1 MSIIDIND
9 LSVETAKSK
18 YDLITKL
25 CWNLLKSNT
34 PLTNDDENE
43 INSLL
48 MNSEVNKHPYI
59 RHSLYELKFL
69 SKILFEEDR
78 DKLIEIIRG
87 LINDVF
93 NCYCV
98 SSAYILIGLIEI
110 KLGSFEFGCYHIMR
124 ANANYNKNNVVT
136 PFFSYS
142 RAVCLPDMLL
152 FGVDFYPYKY
162 KYFEQK
168 ISNDKSLEN
177 VLLVSGN
184 KEYLLKYL
192 PNYCKS
198 VKQRQNN
205 PLLFHIHFVFDENI
219 EFKDLEIIK
228 QILENYGIDYEISYT
243 LIPYFWNDKRTFYAC
258 SRYLFAAQ
266 ILSKYKNGILITD
279 LDYQLTEDCTNFYN
293 IIKEYDVAFKV
304 QNNCASILPWLKVM
318 CGTIYVNSTTNGLFI
333 LKCFSRAFSFSF
345 NPINFNWGLDQNIW
359 GGIYY
364 LAKKM
369 NISHYEIKKDCFTVP
384 YDIKNQHN

>member
-18 YDLITKL
+18 CDLITKL

-110 KLGSFEFGCYHIMR
+110 KLGSFEFGC
-124 ANANYNKNNVVT
+124 
-136 PFFSYS
+136 
-142 RAVCLPDMLL
+142 
-152 FGVDFYPYKY
+152 
-162 KYFEQK
+162 
-168 ISNDKSLEN
+168 
-177 VLLVSGN
+177 
-184 KEYLLKYL
+184 
-192 PNYCKS
+192 
-198 VKQRQNN
+198 
-205 PLLFHIHFVFDENI
+205 
-219 EFKDLEIIK
+219 
-228 QILENYGIDYEISYT
+228 
-243 LIPYFWNDKRTFYAC
+243 
-258 SRYLFAAQ
+258 
-266 ILSKYKNGILITD
+266 
-279 LDYQLTEDCTNFYN
+279 
-293 IIKEYDVAFKV
+293 
-304 QNNCASILPWLKVM
+304 
-318 CGTIYVNSTTNGLFI
+318 
-333 LKCFSRAFSFSF
+333 
-345 NPINFNWGLDQNIW
+345 
-359 GGIYY
+359 
-364 LAKKM
+364 
-369 NISHYEIKKDCFTVP
+369 
-384 YDIKNQHN
+384 